1 MYSGFDLGEYR
12 SLNLQALRLLPKQER
27 AWGLVKVLEMAQVAW
42 ALALA
47 GVWAAVQVRAV
58 AQALVGAAAEPVPP
72 CAFPS
77 PQAPQWVWA
86 FAAAQAGPAAP
97 RHGRPVPRR

>member
-1 MYSGFDLGEYR
+1 MYSVFDLGEYR
-12 SLNLQALRLLPKQER
+12 SLNLQALRLLPKQEQ
-27 AWGLVKVLEMAQVAW
+27 AWAWVKAPVMAQVAW
-42 ALALA
+42 ALAWTGAWGAVL
-47 GVWAAVQVRAV
+47 VWAV

>member
-12 SLNLQALRLLPKQER
+12 SLNLQALRLLPKQEQ
-27 AWGLVKVLEMAQVAW
+27 AWAQVKVLEMAQVAW
-42 ALALA
+42 ALAWA
-47 GVWAAVQVRAV
+47 GAWGAVQVRAV
-58 AQALVGAAAEPVPP
+58 AQALVEVAAGPVPP
-72 CAFPS
+72 CAYPS
-77 PQAPQWVWA
+77 PQVPQRAWA